1 MQSKNFFKSCC
12 FFQTQN
18 RILSPQSRT
27 RQNMADSSS
36 DDDVPLGQWRGKK
49 SKSELTSAVSDGSS
63 EKKRT
68 RKSKSEP
75 SDAVDPTTTLQQPSS
90 LKQPFKQPSYSEET
104 VPNAVYDS
112 ENNRKPTPIIFD
124 STSIKY
130 MDSKNSSVI
139 SVPPIDLGVTEIER
153 SDEFADN
160 HQLIKASSIQAAA
173 MLEHGEFRYE
183 EL

>member
-1 MQSKNFFKSCC
+1 
-12 FFQTQN
+12 
-18 RILSPQSRT
+18 
-27 RQNMADSSS
+27 MADSSS

-49 SKSELTSAVSDGSS
+49 SKSELISAVSDGSS

-68 RKSKSEP
+68 RKSKSELTSAV
-75 SDAVDPTTTLQQPSS
+75 SDGSSEKTRTRKSKSELTSAVSDGS
-90 LKQPFKQPSYSEET
+90 
-104 VPNAVYDS
+104 VYDS
-112 ENNRKPTPIIFD
+112 EDNRKPTPIIFD

-153 SDEFADN
+153 SDEFADT

>member
-1 MQSKNFFKSCC
+1 
-12 FFQTQN
+12 
-18 RILSPQSRT
+18 
-27 RQNMADSSS
+27 
-36 DDDVPLGQWRGKK
+36 
-49 SKSELTSAVSDGSS
+49 
-63 EKKRT
+63 
-68 RKSKSEP
+68 
-75 SDAVDPTTTLQQPSS
+75 VDPTTTLQQPSS

-160 HQLIKASSIQAAA
+160 HQLIKASSIQAAV
-173 MLEHGEFRYE
+173 MLEHGEFRCE
-183 EL
+183 GIVVLPFTPM